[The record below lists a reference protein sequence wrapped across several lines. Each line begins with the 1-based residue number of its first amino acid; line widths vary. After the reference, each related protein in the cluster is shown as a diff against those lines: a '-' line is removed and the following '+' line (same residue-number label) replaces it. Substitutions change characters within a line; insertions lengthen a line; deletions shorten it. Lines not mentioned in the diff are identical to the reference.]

1 MPGDVRMSGC
11 DECKGCNPLL
21 CLHKDSKEY
30 IVALAGNANVGKSAT
45 FNQLTGVDQD
55 IGNWPGKTVERAE
68 GLLQH
73 RGQRIRVIDLPGIYS
88 ITTLSTEEQI
98 SREFIAHDH
107 PDVVVNVVDAS
118 ALYRNLF
125 FTLQLSE
132 LESPMIIAVNQMDLA
147 VKKGI
152 HIDFRKLSTLMG
164 VPVIATVAI
173 QGKGISELSDAI
185 VTAVRTKPRPHTIT
199 YGKEVEERIRGI
211 MTLLP
216 TGAGGYPPRWT
227 AIKLLEGD
235 PDTVWEAKTHAPEAV
250 AGAAVYRAELEKI
263 HGEPVG
269 TVMSA
274 ERYHA
279 TERIV
284 AEVSEF
290 RSPADNEIS
299 LTERIDRLALHP
311 LLGYLLLILTIGGLL
326 VWTFIIGAWMSE
338 ILTVFLSHIAPLNP
352 LIKGTAVDIVFNGA
366 WTGFVAALTLII
378 PYVIPFYLFLALIED
393 SGFLTRFSLM
403 LDRGMHKMGLHGKAI
418 IPLVLGFG
426 CTVPACLSCR
436 IIESPKQKFL
446 AAFLVT
452 LVPCSARTIVILGIV
467 ALFVNIWW
475 ALALY
480 LLDFVLIIILGRI
493 AFRVLPGESVGMIME
508 MPDYHVPS
516 GPVVLGQTWQRTQSL
531 IWIVLPAYIVGSI
544 AITAA
549 YALGFLEPINALLSP
564 VTVLLLGLPLMTGVV
579 FVFGIIRKEMTLL
592 ALAAIFGTTVFSTI
606 MTPVQLIVFALV
618 TMLYVPCISTI
629 LALAQEFGWKRA
641 LAITVLE
648 TALAIALGA
657 VAFRFLSMFM

>member
-1 MPGDVRMSGC
+1 MSGC
-11 DECKGCNPLL
+11 RECDGNCQMPRDIDNKR
-21 CLHKDSKEY
+21 EY
-30 IVALAGNANVGKSAT
+30 VVALAGNANVGKSAT

-68 GLLQH
+68 GLLQY

-88 ITTLSTEEQI
+88 INALSTEEQV

-107 PDVVVNVVDAS
+107 PDVVVNIVDAS
-118 ALYRNLF
+118 ALERNLF
-125 FTLQLSE
+125 FTLQLAE
-132 LESPMIIAVNQMDLA
+132 LESPMILALNQMDLA
-147 VKKGI
+147 TQKGI
-152 HIDFRKLSTLMG
+152 HIDTAKLSALLG
-164 VPVIATVAI
+164 VPVIPTIAI
-173 QGKGISELSDAI
+173 QGKGIAGLSDAI
-185 VTAVRTKPRPHTIT
+185 VSAVRERPKPHMLP
-199 YGKEVEERIRGI
+199 YGKEVEDRIRKI
-211 MTLLP
+211 MDLLP
-216 TGAGGYPPRWT
+216 AGVGGYPLRWT

-235 PDTVWEAKTHAPEAV
+235 PDTVWEAKKQVPDIV
-250 AGAAVYRAELEKI
+250 AFAQASALELEKI
-263 HGEPVG
+263 HGEPAG
-269 TVMSA
+269 TVLSG

-279 TERIV
+279 AERIV
-284 AEVSEF
+284 AEVMEIH
-290 RSPADNEIS
+290 SPGDQDVT
-299 LTERIDRLALHP
+299 LTEQIDRLALHP
-311 LLGYLLLILTIGGLL
+311 VLGYILLVLIIGGLL

-338 ILTVFLSHIAPLNP
+338 LITAYLSGIAPLQP
-352 LIKGTAVDIVFNGA
+352 LVKGSASDVLFAGA

-452 LVPCSARTIVILGIV
+452 LIPCSARTIVILGVV
-467 ALFVNIWW
+467 AAFVNIWW

-480 LLDFVLIIILGRI
+480 LFDFILIVILGRI

-508 MPDYHVPS
+508 MPDYHFPHIPGVIS
-516 GPVVLGQTWQRTQSL
+516 QTWQRTKSL

-549 YALGFLEPINALLSP
+549 YAAGFLGPVNAALAP
-564 VTVLLLGLPLMTGVV
+564 VTVLLLGLPVMTGVV
-579 FVFGIIRKEMTLL
+579 FVFGIIRKEMTIL
-592 ALAAIFGTTVFSTI
+592 ALAALFGTTVFSTI
-606 MTPVQLIVFALV
+606 MTPAQLIVFALV
-618 TMLYVPCISTI
+618 TMLYVPCISTVM
-629 LALAQEFGWKRA
+629 ALAQEFGWRRA
-641 LAITVLE
+641 LSITALETVL
-648 TALAIALGA
+648 AVGIGA
-657 VAFRFLSMFM
+657 VAIRLLALFL

>member
-1 MPGDVRMSGC
+1 MSGC
-11 DECKGCNPLL
+11 SDCDTCGPAAARPDDKY
-21 CLHKDSKEY
+21 EY
-30 IVALAGNANVGKSAT
+30 MVALAGNANVGKSAT
-45 FNQLTGVDQD
+45 FNQLTGVDQE

-68 GLLQH
+68 GLLQQ
-73 RGQRIRVIDLPGIYS
+73 RGRRIRVIDLPGIYS
-88 ITTLSTEEQI
+88 ITALSTEEQV

-107 PDVVVNVVDAS
+107 PDVVVNVLDAS
-118 ALYRNLF
+118 ALERNLF
-125 FTLQLSE
+125 FTIQLVE
-132 LESPMIIAVNQMDLA
+132 LESPLILALNQMDLA
-147 VKKGI
+147 LQKGI
-152 HIDFRKLSTLMG
+152 RIDTGKLSALLG
-164 VPVIATVAI
+164 VPVIPTVAI
-173 QGKGISELSDAI
+173 QGKGISALSDAI
-185 VTAVRTKPRPHTIT
+185 VHAVQDRPKPRSIP
-199 YGKEVEERIRGI
+199 YGKEVEDRIGKI
-211 MTLLP
+211 MELLP
-216 TGAGGYPPRWT
+216 AGAGGYPPRWT

-235 PDTVWEAKTHAPEAV
+235 PDTVWEAKKQAPGAV
-250 AGAAVYRAELEKI
+250 AAAQAYTRELEKI
-263 HGEPVG
+263 HGEPAG
-269 TVMSA
+269 TVLSG

-279 TERIV
+279 AERMV
-284 AEVSEF
+284 AEVM
-290 RSPADNEIS
+290 EIHTPGDQETP
-299 LTERIDRLALHP
+299 LTARIDRLALHP
-311 LLGYLLLILTIGGLL
+311 VLGYLLLVLTIGGLL

-338 ILTVFLSHIAPLNP
+338 LMTSYLSGIAPIQP
-352 LIKGTAVDIVFNGA
+352 LAKGSAADILFAGV
-366 WTGFVAALTLII
+366 WTGLVAALTLII

-452 LVPCSARTIVILGIV
+452 LVPCSARTIVILGVV
-467 ALFVNIWW
+467 AAFVNIWW

-480 LLDFVLIIILGRI
+480 LFDFILIVILGRI

-516 GPVVLGQTWQRTQSL
+516 IPIVLKQTWQRTKSL
-531 IWIVLPAYIVGSI
+531 IWIVLPAYIAGSI

-549 YALGFLEPINALLSP
+549 YAVGLLEPINTILSP
-564 VTVLLLGLPLMTGVV
+564 VTVLLLGLPLWTGVV

-629 LALAQEFGWKRA
+629 LALAQEFGWRRA
-641 LAITVLE
+641 LGITVLE
-648 TALAIALGA
+648 TALAVVLGA
-657 VAFRFLSMFM
+657 VAFRLLGLVL

>member
-1 MPGDVRMSGC
+1 MPGEGWMSGC
-11 DECKGCNPLL
+11 EECDG
-21 CLHKDSKEY
+21 CLHALAGPDTRNEY
-30 IVALAGNANVGKSAT
+30 VVALAGNANVGKSAT

-73 RGQRIRVIDLPGIYS
+73 RGQRIRIIDLPGIYS
-88 ITTLSTEEQI
+88 ITALSTEEQV

-107 PDVVVNVVDAS
+107 PDVVVNILDAS
-118 ALYRNLF
+118 ALERNLF

-147 VKKGI
+147 AQKGI
-152 HIDFRKLSTLMG
+152 SIDIRKLSDLLG
-164 VPVIATVAI
+164 VPVIPSVAI
-173 QGKGISELSDAI
+173 QGKGILELSDAI
-185 VTAVRTKPRPHTIT
+185 VAALKTRPKPHTIL
-199 YGKEVEERIRGI
+199 YGKEVEDCIRKI

-216 TGAGGYPPRWT
+216 AGAGGYPPRWT

-235 PDTVWEAKTHAPEAV
+235 TDTIWEAKSQVPDAV
-250 AGAAVYRAELEKI
+250 LAAQAFSRELEKI
-263 HGEPVG
+263 HGEPAA
-269 TVMSA
+269 TIMSG

-279 TERIV
+279 AERMVEEVVKIRTPGEQ
-284 AEVSEF
+284 EVST
-290 RSPADNEIS
+290 
-299 LTERIDRLALHP
+299 TERIDRLSLHP
-311 LLGYLLLILTIGGLL
+311 VFGYLLLILTIGGLL
-326 VWTFIIGAWMSE
+326 VWTFIIGAWISE
-338 ILTVFLSHIAPLNP
+338 IITAYLSGIAPIQP
-352 LIKGTAVDIVFNGA
+352 LIKGSAVDIVFAGA

-452 LVPCSARTIVILGIV
+452 LVPCSARTIVILGVV
-467 ALFVNIWW
+467 AAFVNIWW

-480 LLDFVLIIILGRI
+480 LLDFILIVILGRI

-508 MPDYHVPS
+508 MPDYHVPNLH
-516 GPVVLGQTWQRTQSL
+516 GVLAQTWLRTKSL

-564 VTVLLLGLPLMTGVV
+564 ITVLLLGLPIMTGVV
-579 FVFGIIRKEMTLL
+579 FVFGIIRKEMTIL
-592 ALAAIFGTTVFSTI
+592 ALAALFGTTVFSTVL
-606 MTPVQLIVFALV
+606 TPVQLIVFSLV
-618 TMLYVPCISTI
+618 VLLYVPCISTI
-629 LALAQEFGWKRA
+629 LILVQEFGWRKA
-641 LAITVLE
+641 LSITVLE
-648 TALAIALGA
+648 TVLAIGTGA
-657 VAFRFLSMFM
+657 VAFRLLSLIM

>member
-1 MPGDVRMSGC
+1 MSGC
-11 DECKGCNPLL
+11 RDCTGCCPASGRPDD
-21 CLHKDSKEY
+21 KREY
-30 IVALAGNANVGKSAT
+30 VVALAGNANVGKSAT
-45 FNQLTGVDQD
+45 FNQLTGVDQE

-68 GLLQH
+68 GLLQY

-88 ITTLSTEEQI
+88 ITALSTEEQV

-107 PDVVVNVVDAS
+107 PDVVVNVIDAS
-118 ALYRNLF
+118 ALERNLF
-125 FTLQLSE
+125 FTLQLTE
-132 LESPMIIAVNQMDLA
+132 LESPMILAINQVDLA
-147 VKKGI
+147 AQKGI
-152 HIDFRKLSTLMG
+152 RIDSGKLSGLLG
-164 VPVIATVAI
+164 VPVIPTIAI
-173 QGKGISELSDAI
+173 QGKGIADLSDAI
-185 VTAVRTKPRPHTIT
+185 VSAVHDRPKPHTIP
-199 YGKEVEERIRGI
+199 YGKEVEDRIRKI
-211 MTLLP
+211 MQLLP
-216 TGAGGYPPRWT
+216 AGAGGYPPRWT

-235 PDTVWEAKTHAPEAV
+235 PDTVWEVKKSAPDTASV
-250 AGAAVYRAELEKI
+250 AQVYARELEKI
-263 HGEPVG
+263 HGEPAG
-269 TVMSA
+269 TVLSG

-279 TERIV
+279 AERIV
-284 AEVSEF
+284 SEVMEMY
-290 RSPADNEIS
+290 SPGDQEVS

-311 LLGYLLLILTIGGLL
+311 VLGYLILVLTIGGLL
-326 VWTFIIGAWMSE
+326 VWTFIIGVWMSE
-338 ILTVFLSHIAPLNP
+338 VMTTFLAGIAPIQP
-352 LIKGTAVDIVFNGA
+352 LIKGTVADILFNGA
-366 WTGFVAALTLII
+366 WTGLVAALTLII

-452 LVPCSARTIVILGIV
+452 LIPCSARTIVILGVV
-467 ALFVNIWW
+467 AAFVNIWW

-480 LLDFVLIIILGRI
+480 LFDFFLIVILGRI

-508 MPDYHVPS
+508 MPDYHVPHLPGVIS
-516 GPVVLGQTWQRTQSL
+516 QTWQRTKSL

-549 YALGFLEPINALLSP
+549 YAMGFLEPINILLSP

-579 FVFGIIRKEMTLL
+579 FMFGIIRKEMTIL
-592 ALAAIFGTTVFSTI
+592 ALAALFGTTVFSTI
-606 MTPVQLIVFALV
+606 MTPAQLIVFALV

-629 LALAQEFGWKRA
+629 LALAQEFGWGRALGITLLETGLAIGTGA
-641 LAITVLE
+641 LAIRL
-648 TALAIALGA
+648 LGL
-657 VAFRFLSMFM
+657 FL